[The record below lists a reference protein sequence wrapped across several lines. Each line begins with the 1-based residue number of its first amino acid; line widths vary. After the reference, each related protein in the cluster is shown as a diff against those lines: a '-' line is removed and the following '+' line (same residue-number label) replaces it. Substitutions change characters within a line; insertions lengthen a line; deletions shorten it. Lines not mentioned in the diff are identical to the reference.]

1 MHPTGPRP
9 GLGRPIRSNVTP
21 DVARENGPGPHNAP
35 GEGRTMASQHFDP
48 ARATGLSEAEAARRQ
63 RAEGFNEMPQG
74 TRRGVPAIA
83 LEVMREPM
91 FLLLVACG
99 SLYLLMGELSD
110 ALMLLGFVFV
120 VMGITIV
127 QERRTERAL
136 DALRDLSS
144 PRALVLRDGRQ
155 RRIAGREVV
164 RGDLLLLSEGDRV
177 PADAILRQALNLHA
191 DESLLTGESVPVR
204 KTGSETA
211 TQPGAPGGDDLAGV
225 FSGSLITRGQGLAEV
240 VATGPRT
247 ELGKIGKALQ
257 TIEQEST
264 PLQLETGRMVKQLA
278 AIGLGLCLVVVAA
291 YGVSRGNTAHSW
303 VQGLLAGITMAMA
316 VLPEE
321 FPVILTIFLALGAWR
336 ISRSRVLTRRMPAI
350 ETLGSATVLCTDK
363 TGTLTLNRM
372 TVRQL
377 CAEGQAFVA
386 EPGAVLPEH
395 FHALLEYGVLA
406 SKREGFDPM
415 ERALRQLG
423 DAHLGATE
431 HWHEQWTLVRDYP
444 LSPELLA
451 LTHVWSA
458 PDGGRHVVAA
468 KGAPEAIAGLCRL
481 GPEPAAAMAAQ
492 VARMA
497 GQGLRVLG
505 VARAHW
511 PQGPLP
517 AGQHGF
523 AFEFLGLVGLEDPI
537 RPTVPATVQ
546 ECSTAGIRVLMVTG
560 DHSDTA
566 RSIAAQIGL
575 RNAGAVITGPEL
587 DAMDDAELAR
597 RIPDTGVFARVVPE
611 QKLRLVNAL
620 KANGE
625 IVAMT
630 GDGVNDAPALKAAHI
645 GIAMGGRG
653 TDVAREASDLILL
666 DDDFSSIVQAI
677 RLGRRIYDNIRKA
690 VNYTLAI
697 HVPIA
702 GLSMIPVFFT
712 DMPLLLLPV
721 HIVFLEL
728 IIDPACSL
736 VFEAEGAEAD
746 IMLRPP
752 RRAGERLFNAR
763 MLGVSVLQGGG
774 LLAALLGMY
783 WAAGALGQPQED
795 ARRSFAFVTLVAGN
809 LGLILTNRSW
819 VRSIAAMFREP
830 NAALWWV
837 VGGAGAMLGLVLNVP
852 VLREVFH
859 LGPLRP
865 REAGLCLLAG
875 FGSIGWFEA
884 LKHWRAATKK
894 GLRR

>member
-1 MHPTGPRP
+1 MPTQ
-9 GLGRPIRSNVTP
+9 T
-21 DVARENGPGPHNAP
+21 
-35 GEGRTMASQHFDP
+35 FDP
-48 ARATGLSEAEAARRQ
+48 ADATGLSEAEATRRQ
-63 RAEGFNEMPQG
+63 QAEGFNEMPQG
-74 TRRGVPAIA
+74 TRRGVFSIA

-144 PRALVLRDGRQ
+144 PRALVLRDGQQ

-177 PADAILRQALNLHA
+177 PADAVLRQALNIYA

-204 KTGSETA
+204 KASSETA
-211 TQPGAPGGDDLAGV
+211 SQTGKPGGDDLPDV

-240 VATGPRT
+240 VATGMRT

-257 TIEQEST
+257 TIEQENT
-264 PLQLETGRMVKQLA
+264 PLQGETGRMVKQLA
-278 AIGLGLCLVVVAA
+278 AIGLGLCSVVIVAYA
-291 YGVSRGNTAHSW
+291 LTRGNTPQSW
-303 VQGLLAGITMAMA
+303 VQGLLAGIAMAMA

-350 ETLGSATVLCTDK
+350 ETLGAATVLCTDK
-363 TGTLTLNRM
+363 TGTLTLNQM

-377 CAEGQAFVA
+377 HADGQTFVA
-386 EPGAVLPEH
+386 SQGATLPES

-406 SKREGFDPM
+406 SKKEVFDPM
-415 ERALRQLG
+415 ERALRTLG
-423 DAHLGATE
+423 ENRLGKTE
-431 HWHEQWTLVRDYP
+431 HWHEQWAMVRDYP

-451 LTHVWSA
+451 LTHVWRA
-458 PDGGRHVVAA
+458 VDGDSFAVAT
-468 KGAPEAIAGLCRL
+468 KGAPEAIAELCHL
-481 GPEPAAAMAAQ
+481 GPEPTAAISAQ
-492 VARMA
+492 VALMA

-505 VARAHW
+505 VARANW
-511 PQGPLP
+511 SKGQLP
-517 AGQHGF
+517 GEQHDF
-523 AFEFLGLVGLEDPI
+523 TFEYLGLVGLEDPI
-537 RPTVPATVQ
+537 RPTVPATIQ
-546 ECSTAGIRVLMVTG
+546 ECYTAGIRVIMITG
-560 DHSDTA
+560 DHPDTA
-566 RSIAAQIGL
+566 RSIARQIGL
-575 RNAGAVITGPEL
+575 RNAEGVITGPEL
-587 DAMDDAELAR
+587 DDMSDGMLTR
-597 RIPDTGVFARVVPE
+597 RIPEVDVFARVVPE

-653 TDVAREASDLILL
+653 TDVAREASALILL

-677 RLGRRIYDNIRKA
+677 RLGRRIYDNIKKA
-690 VNYTLAI
+690 VGYTLAV

-736 VFEAEGAEAD
+736 IFEAEGAEKD
-746 IMLRPP
+746 IMRRPP
-752 RRAGERLFNAR
+752 RKADERLFNAR
-763 MLGVSVLQGGG
+763 VLTLSVLQGGG
-774 LLAALLGMY
+774 VLAALLLMY
-783 WAAGALGQPQED
+783 WAAGSLGQPQED
-795 ARRSFAFVTLVAGN
+795 ARRSFVFVTLVAGN
-809 LGLILTNRSW
+809 LGLIFTNRSW
-819 VRSIAAMFREP
+819 VRSIVAMFREP

-837 VGGAGAMLGLVLNVP
+837 VGGATVMLGLVLNVP
-852 VLREVFH
+852 SLRSLLH
-859 LGPLRP
+859 LNALGPLDL
-865 REAGLCLLAG
+865 GLCVLAG
-875 FGSIGWFEA
+875 VTSVGWFEIY
-884 LKHWRAATKK
+884 KSWRT
-894 GLRR
+894 RQP

>member
-1 MHPTGPRP
+1 MM
-9 GLGRPIRSNVTP
+9 P
-21 DVARENGPGPHNAP
+21 DRY
-35 GEGRTMASQHFDP
+35 DP
-48 ARATGLSEAEAARRQ
+48 AQASGLSEAEAARRQ
-63 RAEGFNEMPQG
+63 QAEGFNEMPQG
-74 TRRGVPAIA
+74 TRRGVFTIA

-144 PRALVLRDGRQ
+144 PRALVLRDGQQ

-177 PADAILRQALNLHA
+177 PADAVLRQALNLSA

-204 KTGSETA
+204 KANSATASQTGK
-211 TQPGAPGGDDLAGV
+211 PGGDDLPDV

-240 VATGPRT
+240 VATGIRT

-257 TIEQEST
+257 TIEQEKT
-264 PLQLETGRMVKQLA
+264 PLQGETGRVVKQLA
-278 AIGLGLCLVVVAA
+278 AIGLGLCAVVVVAYA
-291 YGVSRGNTAHSW
+291 LTRGNTPQSW
-303 VQGLLAGITMAMA
+303 VQGVLAGIAMAMS

-350 ETLGSATVLCTDK
+350 ETLGAATVLCTDK
-363 TGTLTLNRM
+363 TGTLTLNQM

-377 CAEGQAFVA
+377 YANGQTFNASQ
-386 EPGAVLPEH
+386 GATLPES

-406 SKREGFDPM
+406 SKKEVFDPM

-423 DAHLGATE
+423 DEHLGRTE
-431 HWHEQWTLVRDYP
+431 HWHEQWAMVRDYP

-451 LTHVWSA
+451 LSHVWRA
-458 PDGGRHVVAA
+458 ADGERFVVAA
-468 KGAPEAIAGLCRL
+468 KGAPEAIAKLCHL
-481 GPEPAAAMAAQ
+481 GPEPTAAISAQ
-492 VARMA
+492 VACMA

-511 PQGPLP
+511 PQDTLP
-517 AGQHGF
+517 DEQHDF
-523 AFEFLGLVGLEDPI
+523 IFEFLGLVGLEDPI
-537 RPTVPATVQ
+537 RPTVPATIQ
-546 ECSTAGIRVLMVTG
+546 ECYTAGIRVIMITG
-560 DHSDTA
+560 DHPDTA
-566 RSIAAQIGL
+566 RSIARQIGL
-575 RNAGAVITGPEL
+575 RAPQGEGSGVITGPEL
-587 DAMDDAELAR
+587 DAMGDEELTR
-597 RIPDTGVFARVVPE
+597 RIPDVDVFARVVPE

-653 TDVAREASDLILL
+653 TDVAREASALILL

-677 RLGRRIYDNIRKA
+677 RLGRRIYDNIKKA
-690 VNYTLAI
+690 VGYTLAI

-702 GLSMIPVFFT
+702 GMSMIPVFFT
-712 DMPLLLLPV
+712 DWPLLLLPV

-736 VFEAEGAEAD
+736 IFEAEGAEKD

-752 RRAGERLFNAR
+752 RKSGERLFNAR
-763 MLGVSVLQGGG
+763 ALTVSVLQGGAI
-774 LLAALLGMY
+774 LAALLLMY
-783 WAAGALGQPQED
+783 WAAGVLGQPQDD
-795 ARRSFAFVTLVAGN
+795 ARRSFVFVTLVAGN

-819 VRSIAAMFREP
+819 VRSMAAMFREP

-837 VGGAGAMLGLVLNVP
+837 VGGATVMLGLVLNVP
-852 VLREVFH
+852 ALRSLLH
-859 LGPLRP
+859 LAALRP
-865 REAGLCLLAG
+865 LDLGLCLLAG
-875 FGSIGWFEA
+875 VTSVGWFEGFK
-884 LKHWRAATKK
+884 LWRERRQHVQCARMKAA
-894 GLRR
+894 

>member
-1 MHPTGPRP
+1 MPPQT
-9 GLGRPIRSNVTP
+9 
-21 DVARENGPGPHNAP
+21 
-35 GEGRTMASQHFDP
+35 FDP
-48 ARATGLSEAEAARRQ
+48 AQAIGLSEVEAIRRQ
-63 RAEGFNEMPQG
+63 QAEGFNELPQG
-74 TRRGVPAIA
+74 TRRGVLAIA

-144 PRALVLRDGRQ
+144 PRALVLRDGQQ

-164 RGDLLLLSEGDRV
+164 RGDMLLLSEGDRV
-177 PADAILRQALNLHA
+177 PADAVLRQALNLYA

-204 KTGSETA
+204 KASSESA
-211 TQPGAPGGDDLAGV
+211 TQTGKPGGDDLPDV

-240 VATGPRT
+240 VGTGIRT

-257 TIEQEST
+257 TIEQEKT
-264 PLQLETGRMVKQLA
+264 PLQGETGRMVKQLA
-278 AIGLGLCLVVVAA
+278 AIGLGLCVVVIVT
-291 YGVSRGNTAHSW
+291 YGVSRGNTAQSW
-303 VQGLLAGITMAMA
+303 VQGMLAGIAMAMA

-350 ETLGSATVLCTDK
+350 ETLGAATVLCTDK
-363 TGTLTLNRM
+363 TGTLTFNQM

-377 CAEGQAFVA
+377 CVDGQTFVVT
-386 EPGAVLPEH
+386 PGAILPER

-406 SKREGFDPM
+406 SKKEVFDPM
-415 ERALRQLG
+415 ERALRTLG
-423 DAHLGATE
+423 DDHLGKTE
-431 HWHEQWTLVRDYP
+431 HWHAQWTMVRDYP

-451 LTHVWSA
+451 LSHVWRA
-458 PDGGRHVVAA
+458 TDGEHFVVAA
-468 KGAPEAIAGLCRL
+468 KGAPEAIAELCHL
-481 GPEPAAAMAAQ
+481 GAEPTAVMAEQ

-511 PQGPLP
+511 PQDALP
-517 AGQHGF
+517 SEQHDF
-523 AFEFLGLVGLEDPI
+523 TFEYLGLVGLEDPI
-537 RPTVPATVQ
+537 RPTVPATIQ
-546 ECSTAGIRVLMVTG
+546 ECYTAGIRVIMITG
-560 DHSDTA
+560 DHPDTA
-566 RSIAAQIGL
+566 RSIARQIAL
-575 RNAGAVITGPEL
+575 RNAEGVITGSEL
-587 DAMDDAELAR
+587 DAMSDDMLTR
-597 RIPDTGVFARVVPE
+597 RIPHVDVFARVVPE

-653 TDVAREASDLILL
+653 TDVAREASALILL

-677 RLGRRIYDNIRKA
+677 RLGRRIYDNIKKA
-690 VNYTLAI
+690 VGYTLAV

-712 DMPLLLLPV
+712 GMPLLLLPV

-736 VFEAEGAEAD
+736 IFEAEGAEKD

-752 RRAGERLFNAR
+752 RKPEGRLFNAR
-763 MLGVSVLQGGG
+763 VLAISLLQGGAV
-774 LLAALLGMY
+774 LAALLLMY
-783 WAAGALGQPQED
+783 WAARVLGQPQD
-795 ARRSFAFVTLVAGN
+795 DTRRSFVFVTLVAGN

-819 VRSIAAMFREP
+819 VRSMAAMFREP

-837 VGGAGAMLGLVLNVP
+837 VGGATVMLGLVLNVP
-852 VLREVFH
+852 ALRSLLH
-859 LGPLRP
+859 LNPLRP
-865 REAGLCLLAG
+865 MELGLCALAG
-875 FGSIGWFEA
+875 VIGIGWFEGFK
-884 LKHWRAATKK
+884 LWRA
-894 GLRR
+894 RRQHV